1 MKMNLFDLFKGYDG
15 ALPEIKE
22 EPCNTDRIE
31 QLVMQK
37 TGTSRIRQTKKRRLP
52 VMIAAAAAAVAVFG
66 VSAAAVSGRL
76 DLFKNILGRTVLS
89 DAENLPLMS
98 DAADPSAMEPFL
110 HENETVFAGSDS
122 LQVSAV
128 GMYGDSNTM
137 MLSLELIP
145 QNGTELPEDAVFVP
159 YFYRADGSLIEGG
172 TGSAEAL
179 TADPSGHA
187 YYLTYYLAAPELA
200 GSTIRAE
207 LKNAYTPAQI
217 GAVRAGIQAAQE
229 QWRADYGTDSMSTD
243 DWKALWQAENLD
255 GRTAETEASLLE
267 SSGAVISGTWSAEI
281 AVQDAAAPRVF
292 AADDFRVTADSLS
305 LTAENHSDT
314 ADVGFMVTLNDGTRL
329 LDLSGTSETQALY
342 DAGILSAGDAVK
354 QFAYGHG
361 TDDGM
366 VWCYSEPVQTS
377 DIAAV
382 TALVYTYENGVQV
395 TASPLAA
402 LSAAE

>member
-15 ALPEIKE
+15 TLPEIKE

-52 VMIAAAAAAVAVFG
+52 VMIAAAAAAAAVFG

-98 DAADPSAMEPFL
+98 DAADPAAMEPFL

-122 LQVSAV
+122 LHISTV
-128 GMYGDSNTM
+128 GMYGDSNTV
-137 MLSLELIP
+137 MLSLELLP

-229 QWRADYGTDSMSTD
+229 QWRADYGADSMSTD

-281 AVQDAAAPRVF
+281 AVQNAAAPRVF

-314 ADVGFMVTLNDGTRL
+314 ADVGFMVTLTDGTRL

-354 QFAYGHG
+354 QFAYGRG

-395 TASPLAA
+395 TASPLAE